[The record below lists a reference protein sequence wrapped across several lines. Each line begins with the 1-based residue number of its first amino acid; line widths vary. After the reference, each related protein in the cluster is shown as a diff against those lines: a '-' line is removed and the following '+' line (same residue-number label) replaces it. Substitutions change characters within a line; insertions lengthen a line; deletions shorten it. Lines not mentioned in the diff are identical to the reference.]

1 MGLPRSGTTLLDRIV
16 SSHSAVD
23 SLGEI
28 NDFAL
33 SLMGE
38 IGPSTGKLD
47 LIAKS
52 THMDF
57 DQLGAKYLSSI
68 RPAMAVPL
76 I

>member
-1 MGLPRSGTTLLDRIV
+1 
-16 SSHSAVD
+16 
-23 SLGEI
+23 
-28 NDFAL
+28 
-33 SLMGE
+33 MGE